1 LATVNGRVTS
11 TNGTSWST
19 SGAVPGHVYVPLDF
33 KYQVLS
39 VNLTGKLDF
48 ANVGLMGHS
57 RGGQGVLAA
66 YNLYRNSSIDSR
78 GIPSPPNTPNINWAS
93 KIPGLNIKGIFEI
106 GPTDVSLPT
115 SSDGTGSQYLNA
127 DGIAWNVLLPMCDG
141 DVYMLDGVRVFDRTL
156 AFTGPS
162 PIPADTPATQKS
174 TYTVWGTNHHF
185 YNTEWQQDD
194 PFGRGCA
201 GAGNVALFPYPATD
215 GSGSA
220 NQRTTGLA
228 SVLAFFRANVGASAT
243 LSFNQNFDPRYQLP
257 GAITSIPA
265 RVDEGFTPSPNLS
278 RTKVLFEF
286 LASGWPPGTS
296 TATSSS
302 AVSLVTGLGVP
313 NHDPSLSAGS
323 VTWNSSSCST
333 YLQINWKDKD
343 TGDNIAGYQTLDF
356 RVSRQ
361 LDFYKNASASTSF
374 QIQLIAK
381 DGSDAGAP
389 TGSAVSLNRYISLA
403 GPVGIP
409 DVVMPADGIH
419 PILQTI
425 RIPLTDFMGANLS
438 QIRGVRLIFSDTAT
452 GAIYVASLRLSN

>member
-1 LATVNGRVTS
+1 
-11 TNGTSWST
+11 
-19 SGAVPGHVYVPLDF
+19 
-33 KYQVLS
+33 
-39 VNLTGKLDF
+39 
-48 ANVGLMGHS
+48 M
-57 RGGQGVLAA
+57 LAA

-141 DVYMLDGVRVFDRTL
+141 DVYMLDGVR
-156 AFTGPS
+156 
-162 PIPADTPATQKS
+162 
-174 TYTVWGTNHHF
+174 
-185 YNTEWQQDD
+185 
-194 PFGRGCA
+194 
-201 GAGNVALFPYPATD
+201 NVALFPYPATD